1 LAPIS
6 VVVVKATL
14 DSIFNDHRGQ
24 LANDEMFFGHRLDW
38 TELALCRRDSS
49 QPHIT
54 GGRYFLVVDTLFS
67 CSAIWAG
74 ARSDKIHW
82 SARLRVPRGP
92 KRRQMDLH

>member
-24 LANDEMFFGHRLDW
+24 LANDEMFFGRRLDW
-38 TELALCRRDSS
+38 TELALCHRDSS

-67 CSAIWAG
+67 CSVCEKCIV
-74 ARSDKIHW
+74 
-82 SARLRVPRGP
+82 LC
-92 KRRQMDLH
+92 M